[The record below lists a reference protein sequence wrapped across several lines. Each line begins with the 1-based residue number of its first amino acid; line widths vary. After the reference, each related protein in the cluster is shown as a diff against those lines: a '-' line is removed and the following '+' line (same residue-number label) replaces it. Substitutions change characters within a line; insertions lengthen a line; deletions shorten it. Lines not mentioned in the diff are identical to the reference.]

1 MSDHEAEP
9 IKPPKKRGAS
19 VFNALYPPLLAAVLG
34 GAMFLVGSTV
44 LPHITR
50 TPQRAVSLEPAASQP
65 APAASV
71 PDITAEAA
79 AETTVTQ
86 TETTALPAAEFDESL
101 VYAKNAL
108 LLKLTD
114 AGFVT
119 LYDRGADE
127 QIYPASMTKIM
138 TLITFLDL
146 VPGDKLN
153 ETITMDGNVIASQQ
167 AKYAYV
173 AGFQPGEPCVIRD
186 LIMAMMMP
194 SGADAAV
201 MLATYAAGDEASFVA
216 KMNEKAQAMGLT
228 KTHFVNCTGLH
239 EDAHTSSV
247 RDIAVILN
255 EALKDPFCKA
265 AMSTLKHTTAPTEQH
280 PNGIEL
286 VSTTLSR
293 QTGTELENLPV
304 PLHLVGGKTGFTNP
318 AGQCLATW
326 AQDTA
331 GNTYICIVAGST
343 TNEPLN
349 AMGDVLTIYQLTSAP
364 AGSVQRIQPNA
375 ADLPDY
381 VHH

>member
-1 MSDHEAEP
+1 MSEHETE
-9 IKPPKKRGAS
+9 PKKKKSGGS
-19 VFNALYPPLLAAVLG
+19 VFNAIYPLLLTAVLG
-34 GAMFLVGSTV
+34 GALFAAGSMII
-44 LPHITR
+44 PHLTR
-50 TPQRAVSLEPAASQP
+50 TPERPASPEP
-65 APAASV
+65 V
-71 PDITAEAA
+71 G
-79 AETTVTQ
+79 TQ
-86 TETTALPAAEFDESL
+86 TSAADSVTSTETAAITTTEAITTTAAIDTGEFDESL
-101 VYAKNAL
+101 VYARNAL

-114 AGFVT
+114 AEPVT

-146 VPGDKLN
+146 VPGDSLN
-153 ETITMDGNVIASQQ
+153 ESIPMDADVIASQQ

-173 AGFQPGEPCVIRD
+173 AGFQPGEQCVIRD
-186 LIMAMMMP
+186 LIMAMMLP

-201 MLATYAAGDEASFVA
+201 MLATYAAGSEDAFVV

-239 EDAHTSSV
+239 EDNHTSSV
-247 RDIAVILN
+247 RDISVILS
-255 EALKDPFCKA
+255 EAIKNPFCKA
-265 AMSTLKHTTAPTEQH
+265 AMSTLKHTTAATEQH

-293 QTGTELENLPV
+293 QVGNELDNLPV

-326 AQDTA
+326 AQDNA

-343 TNEPLN
+343 ALEPLH
-349 AMGDVLTIYQLTSAP
+349 AMGDVLTLYQLTSVP
-364 AGSVQRIQPNA
+364 AGQVTRIQPEA
-375 ADLPDY
+375 ANLPDY
-381 VHH
+381 VHN